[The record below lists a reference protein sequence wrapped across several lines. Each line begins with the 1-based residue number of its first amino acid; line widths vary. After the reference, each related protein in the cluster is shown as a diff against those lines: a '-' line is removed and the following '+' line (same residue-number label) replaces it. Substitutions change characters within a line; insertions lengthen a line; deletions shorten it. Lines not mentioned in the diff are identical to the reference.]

1 MEIKDAILLLHPILA
16 VIVVFPLI
24 GIIVNRAFLVRQ
36 RRLETVET
44 GKSKVPP
51 VVGQEHVQ
59 IGRWL
64 TSSVVGIV
72 LIVFGNVIFSNII
85 DKQVWNK
92 SPFQVIFIG
101 ILFVATIASLYLLY
115 QAKSPKWRGIF
126 ATLSGIGLVV
136 LGCQDGVF
144 RQTDKWYISHYY
156 YGELAALI
164 MIFSVAILPDI
175 YKDKTNRLRK
185 VHIVLNCLALLLFIG
200 QGITGTQALLEISLA
215 WQKPYIKMLYKQK
228 CRTQICTVQAPS
240 LSPSPKLE

>member
-16 VIVVFPLI
+16 VVVVFPLI

-64 TSSVVGIV
+64 TNSVVGIV
-72 LIVFGNVIFSNII
+72 LIALGNAIFSNII
-85 DKQVWNK
+85 DKQVWTK

-115 QAKSPKWRGIF
+115 QAKSPNWRGIF

-156 YGELAALI
+156 YGELSALI

-175 YKDKTNRLRK
+175 YKDKTNRWRQ
-185 VHIVLNCLALLLFIG
+185 VHIILNCLALLLFIG
-200 QGITGTQALLEISLA
+200 QGITGSQALLEISLA

-228 CRTQICTVQAPS
+228 CRTQTCTIQAPS
-240 LSPSPKLE
+240 LSPSPKLN

>member
-1 MEIKDAILLLHPILA
+1 METKDAILLLHPILA

-44 GKSKVPP
+44 GKSKIPP

-64 TSSVVGIV
+64 TNSVVGIV

-101 ILFVATIASLYLLY
+101 ILFVATIVSLYLLY
-115 QAKSPKWRGIF
+115 QAKSPNWRGIF
-126 ATLSGIGLVV
+126 ATLSGMGLVV

-175 YKDKTNRLRK
+175 YKDKTNRWRK
-185 VHIVLNCLALLLFIG
+185 VHIILNCLALLLFIG

-228 CRTQICTVQAPS
+228 CRTQVCTVEAPS
-240 LSPSPKLE
+240 LSPSPKLN

>member
-1 MEIKDAILLLHPILA
+1 M
-16 VIVVFPLI
+16 
-24 GIIVNRAFLVRQ
+24 
-36 RRLETVET
+36 
-44 GKSKVPP
+44 
-51 VVGQEHVQ
+51 
-59 IGRWL
+59 
-64 TSSVVGIV
+64 GIV

-101 ILFVATIASLYLLY
+101 ILFVATIVSLYLLY
-115 QAKSPKWRGIF
+115 QAKSPNWRGIF
-126 ATLSGIGLVV
+126 ATLSGMGLVV

-144 RQTDKWYISHYY
+144 RQTDKWYVSHYY

-175 YKDKTNRLRK
+175 YKDKTNRWRK
-185 VHIVLNCLALLLFIG
+185 VHIILNCLALLLFIG

-228 CRTQICTVQAPS
+228 CRTQVCTVQAPS
-240 LSPSPKLE
+240 LSPSPTLK

>member
-36 RRLETVET
+36 RRLETVGT

-51 VVGQEHVQ
+51 VVGKEHVQ

-64 TSSVVGIV
+64 TNSVVGIV
-72 LIVFGNVIFSNII
+72 LIAFGNVIFSNII
-85 DKQVWNK
+85 DKQVWSK

-101 ILFVATIASLYLLY
+101 ILFVATITSLYLLY
-115 QAKSPKWRGIF
+115 QAKSPTWRGIF

-156 YGELAALI
+156 YGELSTLI

-175 YKDKTNRLRK
+175 YKDKTNRWRR
-185 VHIVLNCLALLLFIG
+185 VHIILNCLALLLFIG
-200 QGITGTQALLEISLA
+200 QGITGSQALLEISLA

-240 LSPSPKLE
+240 LSPLPKLE